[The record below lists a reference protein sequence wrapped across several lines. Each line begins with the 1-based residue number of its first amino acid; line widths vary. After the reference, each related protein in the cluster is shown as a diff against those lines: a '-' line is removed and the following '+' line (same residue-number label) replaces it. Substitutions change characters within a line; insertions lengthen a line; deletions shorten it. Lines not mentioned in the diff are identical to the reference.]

1 VFSVVPISADGF
13 KLTHSGKLTASTT
26 DPSPPSP
33 PRAITLEARAG
44 GSLTISWTEPMDYG
58 GLPLVSHHVTLD
70 GNPAGAVEADTFT
83 YKVERLRAQTSYKI
97 RCSLTRFSLCC

>member
-1 VFSVVPISADGF
+1 MFSVVPISADGF

-58 GLPLVSHHVTLD
+58 GLPLSTYHIVLD
-70 GNPAGAVEADTFT
+70 GHLAGVVDAGVFTF
-83 YKVERLRAQTSYKI
+83 KVVRLRAQTAYKL
-97 RCSLTRFSLCC
+97 RYLFSCTCRN